1 MKRLLAAALVVCAT
15 PALACSCRPVDASTP
30 PPSYLVLGTVVDAT
44 LSPDGQA
51 ATTTIRVERR
61 HIGKTGTVITL
72 HSRAHSAAC
81 GVTFEKGKRQ
91 LFAFARHNGRY
102 ITNLCLMLQAR
113 L

>member
-1 MKRLLAAALVVCAT
+1 MQLPPGRCVDAAA
-15 PALACSCRPVDASTP
+15 
-30 PPSYLVLGTVVDAT
+30 VLSRAGHGGRRHPFTGRAGRDDDH
-44 LSPDGQA
+44 P
-51 ATTTIRVERR
+51 R